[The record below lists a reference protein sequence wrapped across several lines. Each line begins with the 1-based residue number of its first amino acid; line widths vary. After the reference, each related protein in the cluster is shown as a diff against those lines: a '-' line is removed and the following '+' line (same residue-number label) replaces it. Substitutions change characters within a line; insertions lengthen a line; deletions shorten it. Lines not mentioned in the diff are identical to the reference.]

1 MEAEG
6 IGLHGVRETLLITLR
21 AKAAESALPDSLLHD
36 RFAAELMRRL
46 DGKAKPPDVGHD
58 MTIGIAMRAYL
69 LDRWTRAFIES
80 HPDAVVLNLGCG
92 LDTRILRLDPPSSVA
107 WFDVDFPDVIALRQ
121 QLFADRVGCTTIASS
136 ITERDWIDR
145 IPDDRPA
152 IIVAEGVLPY
162 LHDQEVRDLMRRVV
176 TCLAGGEIVF
186 DAYSHL
192 GIELLR
198 FNPSLRAT
206 GAELRWGIEDAGALE
221 RDVPGL
227 TLLEDI
233 HDYDAAQIARMSP
246 MARIAIQFVSV
257 IPMLRRMGRLL
268 RYSFKQA

>member
-1 MEAEG
+1 MDAEN

-21 AKAAESALPDSLLHD
+21 AKAAESELPDSLLHD

-46 DGKAKPPDVGHD
+46 DGKAKAPNVGHD
-58 MTIGIAMRAYL
+58 MTIGIAVRAYL
-69 LDRWTRAFIES
+69 LDRWTQAFIRS
-80 HPDAVVLNLGCG
+80 HTDAIVLNLGCG
-92 LDTRILRLDPPSSVA
+92 LDTRLLRLDPPSSIA

-121 QLFADRVGCTTIASS
+121 RFFPDRAGCTAIASS

-145 IPDDRPA
+145 IPADRPA
-152 IIVAEGVLPY
+152 IVVAEGVLPY
-162 LHDQEVRDLMRRVV
+162 LSDQEVRDLLRRL
-176 TCLAGGEIVF
+176 TSCLAGGEIVF

-192 GIELLR
+192 AIELLR

-206 GAELRWGIEDAGALE
+206 GAELRWGIEDARALE

-246 MARIAIQFVSV
+246 MARIAIQFFSA

-268 RYSFKQA
+268 RYRFKQI

>member
-1 MEAEG
+1 MEAESL
-6 IGLHGVRETLLITLR
+6 GLHGVRETLLITLR
-21 AKAAESALPDSLLHD
+21 AKAAESAFPDSLLRD

-46 DGKAKPPDVGHD
+46 DGKAKALDVGHD
-58 MTIGIAMRAYL
+58 MTIGIAVRAYL
-69 LDRWTRAFIES
+69 LDRWTRAFIQR

-121 QLFADRVGCTTIASS
+121 QLFPDRIGCTAIASS

-145 IPDDRPA
+145 IPDDRPT
-152 IIVAEGVLPY
+152 IVVAEGVLPY
-162 LHDQEVRDLMRRVV
+162 LRDQEVRDLMRRLV

-186 DAYSHL
+186 DAYSHIA
-192 GIELLR
+192 IELLR

-206 GAELRWGIEDAGALE
+206 GAELRWGIEDARALE
-221 RDVPGL
+221 REVPGL

-257 IPMLRRMGRLL
+257 VPVLRRMGRLL
-268 RYSFKQA
+268 RYRFKQI